1 MCSLIDDAGTGVALG
16 TTEGTV
22 NVGIGDADIAV
33 SEGLSSYQGGSNIER
48 KIVC

>member
-16 TTEGTV
+16 TTEGTL

-33 SEGLSSYQGGSNIER
+33 SEGLSSDQGGSNLSGEI
-48 KIVC
+48 